1 MNQPLIKVPP
11 TKSTL
16 LNLKQR
22 LRLLEEGHG
31 LLERKRELLTR
42 LVYQRIGDYR
52 DIKRSAQRRVQQAYQ
67 WLSLAQLRMGARALR
82 QAALGV
88 EAGIE
93 LKILPRR
100 NIGVEYPSVSGE
112 IRPINPVGLF
122 GTDPSFDET
131 RKQFAELA
139 LLLARLGEAELSL
152 GRLISEQ
159 RKAQRRVNALRYNII
174 PRYQNTIAYIENLLE
189 EEERNTLFQLKV
201 LREQQKI

>member
-1 MNQPLIKVPP
+1 
-11 TKSTL
+11 
-16 LNLKQR
+16 
-22 LRLLEEGHG
+22 EEGHS

-152 GRLISEQ
+152 ERLISEQ

-189 EEERNTLFQLKV
+189 EEERNTLFQLKI